1 MTAARQWRLVWVLRV
16 VPGTTTINERADRPE
31 AWLNTCREDAVF
43 NRCLCR
49 GPWKGSN
56 AVRGDGLGRAHP
68 FWRRTDDG
76 HYPCVQR
83 ARGAVEV

>member
-1 MTAARQWRLVWVLRV
+1 MTAARQWRLAWVLRV
-16 VPGTTTINERADRPE
+16 VPGTDNHRRKSRQAKSLSEHVPGRRGFQP
-31 AWLNTCREDAVF
+31 LS
-43 NRCLCR
+43 LP

-56 AVRGDGLGRAHP
+56 AVRGDELGRAHP